1 MKLKIERVHEVSA
14 YRSHFTVEWL
24 KDIQTLKV
32 AIGDNNGTDVLIT
45 LDEKDA
51 RALKTYLE
59 GQL

>member
-1 MKLKIERVHEVSA
+1 MKLKIERVHEVSD

-24 KDIQTLKV
+24 KDILMLKV

-51 RALKTYLE
+51 RALKAYLE
-59 GQL
+59 GKL